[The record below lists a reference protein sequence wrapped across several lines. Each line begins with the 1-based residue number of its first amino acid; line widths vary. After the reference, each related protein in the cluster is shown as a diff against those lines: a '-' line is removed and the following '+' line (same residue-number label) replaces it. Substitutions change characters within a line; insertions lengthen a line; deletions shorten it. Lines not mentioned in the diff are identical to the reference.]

1 MEMSV
6 TEFKAKCTKIFHD
19 IEKQKKPVKIT
30 RRGKVIAV
38 VQPATQSGVA
48 PEKFLG
54 CLHGTITFQPGWD
67 EPLGDEEWGACEG
80 VSACHKCLVVD
91 G

>member
-6 TEFKAKCTKIFHD
+6 TEFKATCTKVLHD
-19 IEKQKKPVKIT
+19 IEKQKKLVKIT

-38 VQPATQSGVA
+38 VQPVTDSGTD

-54 CLHGTITFQPGWD
+54 CLHDTLTFHPGWD
-67 EPLGDEEWGACEG
+67 DPLGEDDWEVCN
-80 VSACHKCLVVD
+80 
-91 G
+91 

>member
-6 TEFKAKCTKIFHD
+6 TEFKAKCTKVFHD

-38 VQPATQSGVA
+38 VQPSPQSGVS

-54 CLHGTITFQPGWD
+54 CLHNTLTFQPGWD
-67 EPLGDEEWGACEG
+67 EPLGEEEWEASES
-80 VSACHKCLVVD
+80 VSA
-91 G
+91 

>member
-6 TEFKAKCTKIFHD
+6 TEFKAKCTKVFHD
-19 IEKQKKPVKIT
+19 IERHKKPVKIT

-38 VQPATQSGVA
+38 VQPSTQSDVA

-54 CLHGTITFQPGWD
+54 CLHDTLTFQPGWD
-67 EPLGDEEWGACEG
+67 EPLGDEDWEACES
-80 VSACHKCLVVD
+80 VSA
-91 G
+91 